1 MTAKV
6 RGRDTGQTTY
16 EKRVRGRG
24 TGQHTR
30 KELEEEILDNIR
42 EKS

>member
-1 MTAKV
+1 MTARVRGRDHIGQHTRKV
-6 RGRDTGQTTY
+6 RGRDTGQY
-16 EKRVRGRG
+16 R
-24 TGQHTR
+24 R